1 MSAVD
6 HIAKRRHPPLGIAT
20 QPDGSHGLAIDH
32 GGLLT
37 RPQIRKR
44 LTALCSSD
52 PIRHAAAGAALVE
65 AKHQARP
72 FRRSAMD
79 ERINAKR
86 PVGADEPRLDPFNKV
101 EARPPDQRAIAEHPE
116 VVGGLIEIP
125 VHAWTPSVGKNAVE
139 MKILAAKWSG
149 RNSTSSKGRIRQLV
163 ASASGRLT
171 PGPRVEWHGSLVY
184 DRSVV
189 PYVHFPQRR
198 RWPVFLPFGFVIVL
212 AALWT
217 GFWFFASARAET
229 TLAGW
234 REREAKA
241 GRVYSC
247 DKQSVGGYP
256 FRFEVR
262 CAEPVAELRGDPP
275 VALKAKD
282 LLAAV
287 QVYDPGLVVGEI
299 KGPLTIG
306 EPGKPASYVANW
318 TLGQSSVRGT
328 PEAPERA
335 SFVFVTPTV
344 DRIAEGGNVN
354 VFNAER
360 AEVHGRLAAGSVTDH
375 PVIDLAVL
383 LQGASAQEL
392 HPAAKVPSDV
402 DIVAVLRGLKDFSPK
417 PWPDRFREVQA
428 ANGEIEIVKARIQQE
443 DVIAVGSGKLGLSPN
458 GRLDGRL
465 QLTVVTLIRCSR
477 NSISIA
483 SCRKVRWPRRSA
495 RSTRSCPALAILRAK
510 TRRT

>member
-1 MSAVD
+1 MTEVLSPMS
-6 HIAKRRHPPLGIAT
+6 I
-20 QPDGSHGLAIDH
+20 
-32 GGLLT
+32 
-37 RPQIRKR
+37 
-44 LTALCSSD
+44 
-52 PIRHAAAGAALVE
+52 
-65 AKHQARP
+65 
-72 FRRSAMD
+72 
-79 ERINAKR
+79 
-86 PVGADEPRLDPFNKV
+86 PR
-101 EARPPDQRAIAEHPE
+101 
-116 VVGGLIEIP
+116 
-125 VHAWTPSVGKNAVE
+125 
-139 MKILAAKWSG
+139 
-149 RNSTSSKGRIRQLV
+149 
-163 ASASGRLT
+163 
-171 PGPRVEWHGSLVY
+171 
-184 DRSVV
+184 
-189 PYVHFPQRR
+189 RR
-198 RWPVFLPFGFVIVL
+198 RWPVFLPFGLVVVL

-282 LLAAV
+282 LLAAI
-287 QVYDPGLVVGEI
+287 QVYDPGLVVGEV

-306 EPGKPASYVANW
+306 EPGKPPNFVANW

-335 SFVFVTPTV
+335 SFVFDTPTV
-344 DRIAEGGNVN
+344 DRVADGGNVN
-354 VFNAER
+354 VFNAEH
-360 AEVHGRLAAGSVTDH
+360 AEVHGRLKSGSVTDH

-392 HPAAKVPSDV
+392 HPAAKDPSDV
-402 DIVAVLRGLKDFSPK
+402 DIVAVLSGLKDFSPK

-428 ANGEIEIVKARIQQE
+428 ANGQIEIVKARIQQD

-465 QLTVVTLIRCSR
+465 QFTVVNLDKVLKKLDLDRIMSEGQMASTFGALDKIMPGLGNLARQ
-477 NSISIA
+477 NAPNLIA
-483 SCRKVRWPRRSA
+483 SIGQRTVLEGKSA
-495 RSTRSCPALAILRAK
+495 VALPLRFVDGVVYFGPFQVG
-510 TRRT
+510 RTPPLY